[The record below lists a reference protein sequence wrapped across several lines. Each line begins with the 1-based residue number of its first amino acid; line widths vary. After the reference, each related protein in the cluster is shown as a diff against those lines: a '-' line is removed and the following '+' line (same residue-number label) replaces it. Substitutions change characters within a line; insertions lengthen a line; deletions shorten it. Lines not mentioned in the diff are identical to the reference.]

1 MKKICIVITNRSS
14 WGRYQAVCEAIHNH
28 PNLELQLVVAGGAL
42 HLDIP
47 YSISDRL
54 YCLVDGDS
62 KESMVLTT
70 TTLTTQLVSV
80 FSRLKPDTVYIH
92 GDRFEMLGVAMAASY
107 MGILIAHAEGGET
120 TGCIDDKVRNAIT
133 ELADIHFP
141 VKLNSAYVLADK
153 KRWYGEPELLDIY
166 CVGSPALDLI
176 KDIPI
181 INKDPYVVVLVHPN
195 TTKDEDVNEL
205 IEAIKEIKEKII
217 WINPNFDAGSKAMLK
232 EIHKLNV
239 EFVKD
244 LKPIEFYTLL
254 KNSKMLIGNTS
265 SGIKEGSYLGV
276 TYLCIGDRQ
285 KGRDSDSNTIFVE
298 YKKEKIVEAYKN
310 YSHVKFESSEYFGD
324 GLASKYIVEI
334 LAGDADG

>member
-107 MGILIAHAEGGET
+107 MGIPIAHAEGGET

-141 VKLNSAYVLADK
+141 VTKSSTLKLINKYKLNVYM
-153 KRWYGEPELLDIY
+153 
-166 CVGSPALDLI
+166 VGSPAIDLLVNLPSRAI
-176 KDIPI
+176 DEE
-181 INKDPYVVVLVHPN
+181 YVVVLVHPE
-195 TTKDEDVNEL
+195 TTVNEDVNEL
-205 IEAIKEIKEKII
+205 IEALKSVKEKII
-217 WINPNFDAGSKAMLK
+217 WVNPNFDAGSKNMLK
-232 EIHKLNV
+232 KIHKTNYT
-239 EFVKD
+239 FVKD
-244 LKPIEFYTLL
+244 LEPKEFYSLL
-254 KNSKMLIGNTS
+254 KYCKCLIGNTS
-265 SGIKEGSYLGV
+265 SGIKEGAFLGV
-276 TYLCIGDRQ
+276 PYICIGNRQ
-285 KGRDSDSNTIFVE
+285 ANREVGRNVITFSYNTNDI
-298 YKKEKIVEAYKN
+298 IEAYKSIKPIKSDN
-310 YSHVKFESSEYFGD
+310 KFGD
-324 GLASKYIVEI
+324 GYASTKIANV
-334 LAGDADG
+334 LAGDVDG